1 MAPQAKSRDTS
12 WNLLAQAMGPWVW
25 DCAEGLCQ
33 RLCQDCAG
41 FLPLASCLLRGWK
54 HSETPTVSLAFLFLL
69 CFSLGMSF
77 NSSKRLFFFLGRK
90 REGEAQGARRTLPG
104 SRREVTTCSKPVGV
118 AFEAL
123 TTAL

>member
-1 MAPQAKSRDTS
+1 MAHQAQSRDTS

-77 NSSKRLFFFLGRK
+77 NGSSF
-90 REGEAQGARRTLPG
+90 QARR
-104 SRREVTTCSKPVGV
+104 
-118 AFEAL
+118 
-123 TTAL
+123 

>member
-1 MAPQAKSRDTS
+1 MAPKPNHGIRRGTS
-12 WNLLAQAMGPWVW
+12 SLRPWDLGSGTVQK
-25 DCAEGLCQ
+25 DCA
-33 RLCQDCAG
+33 RDCARTVPG
-41 FLPLASCLLRGWK
+41 SCLLPLLRGWK

-77 NSSKRLFFFLGRK
+77 NGSKRLFFFLGRK

>member
-1 MAPQAKSRDTS
+1 MAPQAQSRDTS

-69 CFSLGMSF
+69 CFSLGMKRRPSCEVEVSSAIVALRTARLTAVRVPSF
-77 NSSKRLFFFLGRK
+77 V
-90 REGEAQGARRTLPG
+90 
-104 SRREVTTCSKPVGV
+104 SR
-118 AFEAL
+118 
-123 TTAL
+123 